1 LNLDK
6 CGGGTTLEGPMASDA
21 ISLIKHDHRVLED
34 LFDQV
39 KASKG
44 DRYGLLEEIA
54 ALLTAHSRAEE
65 QQVYPAVDNAVPD
78 HGHDLQRS
86 AQEHDEAEEL
96 LENALQAVDTAE
108 FDEIFAEFV
117 EVVSHHVEEEE
128 SEILPALQ
136 QAVDRATLL
145 QLGEEFA
152 RAKAEELSRSGFD
165 DDDVD
170 EREHAAAYDRAGA
183 DLAGATRDQVPSK

>member
-1 LNLDK
+1 M
-6 CGGGTTLEGPMASDA
+6 TSDA

-44 DRYGLLEEIA
+44 DRYGLLEEIV

-65 QQVYPAVDNAVPD
+65 QQVYPAIDAAAPD
-78 HGHDLQRS
+78 HGHDVQRS
-86 AQEHDEAEEL
+86 TQEHDEAEEL

-128 SEILPALQ
+128 SELLPALQ
-136 QAVDRATLL
+136 EAVDRAELL
-145 QLGEEFA
+145 RLGEAFA

-165 DDDVD
+165 DDED
-170 EREHAAAYDRAGA
+170 EHAAAYDRARA
-183 DLAGATRDQVPSK
+183 HHLAGTSRDQVTSP